1 MAIKKPPRLT
11 GWLRPLSPRDADE
24 AVAKFIY
31 GLHSLVEVKS
41 DNPDEDADEECG
53 DADDEPF
60 ALFVHKS
67 LLVKVGVS
75 YGKNREKSSYG
86 VGVERSDLLIYPSF
100 SYVSSGHQRIFTP
113 FFFSLRQIG
122 QSSLNQWPFS
132 SSSISSSHGGY
143 CTTFFPSLNI
153 TRG

>member
-1 MAIKKPPRLT
+1 MT

-75 YGKNREKSSYG
+75 YGKNRERSSYR
-86 VGVERSDLLIYPSF
+86 VSAQYVKRSDLLM
-100 SYVSSGHQRIFTP
+100 T
-113 FFFSLRQIG
+113 
-122 QSSLNQWPFS
+122 
-132 SSSISSSHGGY
+132 
-143 CTTFFPSLNI
+143 
-153 TRG
+153 